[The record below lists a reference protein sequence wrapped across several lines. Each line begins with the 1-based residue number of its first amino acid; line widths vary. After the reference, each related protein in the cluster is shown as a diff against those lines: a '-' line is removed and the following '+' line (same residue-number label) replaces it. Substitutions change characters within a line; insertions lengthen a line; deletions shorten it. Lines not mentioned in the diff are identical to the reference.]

1 MALGEAREGSEWGSG
16 GGGLHLVFF
25 GGGWE
30 DVAGKSGKEK
40 SPVTERIE
48 KCWYLP

>member
-1 MALGEAREGSEWGSG
+1 M
-16 GGGLHLVFF
+16 VFF

-30 DVAGKSGKEK
+30 DVAGKRRKEK
-40 SPVTERIE
+40 SQVTER